1 MWQIEQPGNIIKHN
15 DGFST
20 TFIND
25 FMLAVPRGEAAIK
38 ETYERCVKEWSKD
51 YRYFTDIVIATNM
64 LCWHFDGKSKS
75 MTDQARKLSKLFGD
89 LYYQA
94 KDKFYKLFRGKKARD
109 YFFQETD

>member
-1 MWQIEQPGNIIKHN
+1 MWQIEAGNIIKHN

-25 FMLAVPRGEAAIK
+25 FMLAVPRGESAIK
-38 ETYERCVKEWSKD
+38 ETYDRCVKEWKDD

-64 LCWHFDGKSKS
+64 LCWHYDGLSKS
-75 MTDQARKLSKLFGD
+75 MTDQARKLSRLFGD

-94 KDKFYKLFRGKKARD
+94 RDKFYDLFENNKEACD
-109 YFFQETD
+109 YFFEETD